1 MKGERYRR
9 QVARTVLV
17 VGEGDAEVCF
27 LQHLKALYV
36 LRGSGV
42 VVTIKNARG
51 KGAAHVVDFAVR
63 QSRNAAYDLVVALLD
78 TDADWNDQTRAAA
91 RKGRVEIAPCQPCL
105 EAVLLSVHRAPVQG
119 RSTLQ
124 LKHDFEA
131 RFGGAAHEA
140 AVWRH
145 FNRDALDAALPRVA
159 VLRSLRQVLLA
170 AEWFPTD

>member
-1 MKGERYRR
+1 MRGERYRR

-17 VGEGDAEVCF
+17 VGEGDAEVRF

-91 RKGRVEIAPCQPCL
+91 RKGKVHVVPCHPCL
-105 EAVLLSVHRAPVQG
+105 EAVLLSVYHAPVLG
-119 RSTLQ
+119 RNTLQ
-124 LKHDFEA
+124 LKQDFDA
-131 RFGGAAHEA
+131 RFGGPAHDP

-145 FNRDALDAALPRVA
+145 FNQDALDAALPRIA
-159 VLRSLRQVLLA
+159 VLRSLWQVLMS
-170 AEWFPTD
+170 AEWQPTN